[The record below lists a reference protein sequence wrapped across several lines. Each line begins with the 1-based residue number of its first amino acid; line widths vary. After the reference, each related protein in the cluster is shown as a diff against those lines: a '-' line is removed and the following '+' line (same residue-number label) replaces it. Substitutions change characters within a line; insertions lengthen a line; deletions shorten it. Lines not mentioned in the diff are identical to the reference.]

1 MLTKICGITHLAD
14 AKLAEKYGASAIG
27 FNFHKASARYISMQQ
42 AGSIASQLTPNLVKV
57 GILIDAYNHDLTQA
71 LSFLDYVQVYQPI
84 TDPSIDKKRIILAV
98 NAANHLE
105 LPAANVMSE
114 YAFILLDAPKAKDGL
129 LGGTGRLACW
139 KLGAQLAK
147 TQKLILA
154 GGLNPENIKQA
165 ITQVKPM
172 GVDVA
177 SGIEN
182 HPRSKNA
189 KHMQTFLRNC
199 HDID

>member
-14 AKLAEKYGASAIG
+14 AKLAEKYGAWAIG
-27 FNFHKASARYISMQQ
+27 FNFYKASARYISIHH
-42 AGSIASQLTPNLVKV
+42 ARLIASQLAPNLVKV
-57 GILIDAYNHDLTQA
+57 GIFIDACSHDLTQA
-71 LSFLDYVQVYQPI
+71 LSFLDYVQIYQPT
-84 TDPSIDKKRIILAV
+84 TDLSIDKKRIILAV
-98 NAANHLE
+98 NTDSHFE
-105 LPAANVMSE
+105 LPTASVMSE

-139 KLGAQLAK
+139 KLAAQLAK

-165 ITQVKPM
+165 IAQVNPA

-182 HPRSKNA
+182 HPRSKNTE
-189 KHMQTFLRNC
+189 HMQTFLRSC
-199 HDID
+199 HEVN